1 MESGYRILEHPSDT
15 GIEAWGADLS
25 QAFRQAALGMVS
37 IVDDPAAVQSSIQK
51 EIAIEGSDLENLL
64 VRWLSEILYLYD
76 GEDFLVGQ
84 IELHELSSTKLRAVV
99 LGERVDEQRHSLRM
113 DVKAVTYHQVSV
125 NVGSSGCAVRVF
137 LDV

>member
-37 IVDDPAAVQSSIQK
+37 IVVDPASVQSSIQK

-125 NVGSSGCAVRVF
+125 DVGSSGCAVRVF